1 MDDNGG
7 NYEDDFVAHTKSLNV
22 KILEDLV
29 EECDLFIRSSVV
41 EREQEKILH

>member
-7 NYEDDFVAHTKSLNV
+7 NYEDDFTKSLNV
-22 KILEDLV
+22 KILADFV